1 MITNKKNAW
10 RSCNSSKEETLENR
24 KTRHSVM
31 GAFVFIILCQS
42 ASCSSADIY
51 QWSSERSLLAVSSHF
66 PDGKSASRG
75 QTAYQRMAGYDLL
88 RSLLPARNGNCP
100 GSASHRPEPCC
111 HCHKTKQRTE
121 GEYKKLMNRLNRIE
135 GQIRGIKGMLEKDAY
150 CTDILVQVAA
160 VNSALNSFNKELLA
174 EHIRTCVIEDI
185 KAGKEDTVDDLVDT
199 IKKLMK

>member
-1 MITNKKNAW
+1 M
-10 RSCNSSKEETLENR
+10 EEL
-24 KTRHSVM
+24 
-31 GAFVFIILCQS
+31 
-42 ASCSSADIY
+42 
-51 QWSSERSLLAVSSHF
+51 
-66 PDGKSASRG
+66 
-75 QTAYQRMAGYDLL
+75 
-88 RSLLPARNGNCP
+88 
-100 GSASHRPEPCC
+100 CC